1 LQVNYIDFRQGSFLD
16 TVAEEDE
23 GARRR
28 EVTDSEGYQSFFA
41 VKQESFISC
50 LLWVWSWSNK
60 NRNENHFDSEGWRV
74 WRRSDKRDFDYEAN
88 LTLIV
93 KQAWDRLSSAL
104 KVCKKKPFI
113 IFCKLIIVLCLWLL
127 LLSLNLHNFFISRDS
142 WKEAKIL
149 MREDTNWNWKSNFE

>member
-1 LQVNYIDFRQGSFLD
+1 MQVNYIDFRQGSFLD

-41 VKQESFISC
+41 VKQESFIRC

-93 KQAWDRLSSAL
+93 I
-104 KVCKKKPFI
+104 KPGI
-113 IFCKLIIVLCLWLL
+113 DSVL
-127 LLSLNLHNFFISRDS
+127 R
-142 WKEAKIL
+142 
-149 MREDTNWNWKSNFE
+149 